1 MLHRRFKSELESG
14 VDWSRKSWP
23 SAGETFG
30 RSGSPGAVP
39 LLLCLLVW
47 GFKASETTSRSRLED
62 AFQEVYMEGSFT
74 GLTCRRVL
82 CRRNIQTQET
92 IRHGTVTLP
101 SKVQFS
107 PLQYPLRSHM
117 SDLHLFNFSQ
127 AYVHLLDQAC
137 LPLAEAQTQ
146 CRPPLLYCHPLVV
159 A

>member
-62 AFQEVYMEGSFT
+62 AFQEVYMEVYMEGSFT

-82 CRRNIQTQET
+82 CRGNIQMLASPY
-92 IRHGTVTLP
+92 TLAHSRNHTAWHCDAP
-101 SKVQFS
+101 QQG
-107 PLQYPLRSHM
+107 PI
-117 SDLHLFNFSQ
+117 
-127 AYVHLLDQAC
+127 
-137 LPLAEAQTQ
+137 
-146 CRPPLLYCHPLVV
+146 
-159 A
+159 